1 MQSTVKIRFGRK
13 KILNYAYRIRVEKWV
28 GRTLFFNF
36 YTKSSYLCRFRVES
50 VNICVCAIH
59 VLFQS
64 VPRVVGPTLSPICQR
79 LTSSLPLY

>member
-13 KILNYAYRIRVEKWV
+13 KILNYAYRIRVEKWSRSV
-28 GRTLFFNF
+28 EHFFFNF

-50 VNICVCAIH
+50 VNIFVCAIH

-64 VPRVVGPTLSPICQR
+64 LPRVVGPTLSPI
-79 LTSSLPLY
+79 SVNA